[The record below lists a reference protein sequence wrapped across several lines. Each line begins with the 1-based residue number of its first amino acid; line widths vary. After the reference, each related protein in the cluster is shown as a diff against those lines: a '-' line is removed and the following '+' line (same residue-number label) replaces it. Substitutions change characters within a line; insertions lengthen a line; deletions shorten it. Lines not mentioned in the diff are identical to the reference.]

1 MTEGNLQKVR
11 EAIHKHTGS
20 LETDESIWLSLRKQ
34 EIQTKI
40 RQFLYKAMH
49 RTQKIGKFWAPI
61 TTYAYHEHCQMCGLT
76 EDMDH
81 ILIKCREPAV
91 RII

>member
-1 MTEGNLQKVR
+1 MQPPLQ
-11 EAIHKHTGS
+11 
-20 LETDESIWLSLRKQ
+20 LQQSIWLSLRKQ

-49 RTQKIGKFWAPI
+49 GTQKIGKYWAPI
-61 TTYAYHEHCQMCGLT
+61 ATHTYCKHCQTCSLT

-81 ILIKCREPAV
+81 ILIKCREPTV
-91 RII
+91 RIIWTLTEEAWPTEHLE